1 MIRFMLGV
9 IAGVTLVIL
18 YLDILNW
25 FVDSGSRDAIIEKLK
40 EL

>member
-18 YLDILNW
+18 YPDILTW
-25 FVDSGSRDAIIEKLK
+25 FVDSGSRDAIIESLK